1 MRLLLACIF
10 IELVGLA
17 MMIPLIPFMA
27 LRFGAGPQEVTLLS
41 ATFSLALL
49 IAAPLWGRASD
60 LWGRKP
66 VLVVS
71 FAGTLVSFL
80 LLAFADSLWMLF
92 LARTMAGLLSG
103 EMAAG
108 PAYIADVT
116 KPENRAKSMGL
127 LGAAFGLS
135 FVIGPGLGAALAGA
149 DQATADFRT
158 PALIATGLAG
168 VALLLAVLF
177 LRESRKPEGRG
188 AAESSAAPQGLRRI
202 LADLHFPNLPLV
214 ALVLFLI
221 GCVFSSMEST
231 LAIWTN
237 AALDWGPRQV
247 GYLLVF
253 AGVVAVVVQGGLIGP
268 LNRRFGETRLVIAAA
283 VLLGIGMALL
293 PLSTGLP
300 LLLLA
305 IACLAAGFGLG
316 NPALQSLIS
325 QLSGRDRTGGALGV
339 GQATTSAARVV
350 GPPIAGFLFETQ
362 GRGAPYFAGALVMV
376 VVVLLAM
383 ALRRRVGDRPAVQ
396 PAV

>member
-10 IELVGLA
+10 IELVGLG

-60 LWGRKP
+60 RWGRRP
-66 VLVVS
+66 VLLIS
-71 FAGTLVSFL
+71 FAGTMASFFL
-80 LLAFADSLWMLF
+80 LAVADALWVLF
-92 LARTMAGLLSG
+92 LARTLAGLLSG

-108 PAYIADVT
+108 PAYIADVSE
-116 KPENRAKSMGL
+116 PEHRAKSMGL

-135 FVIGPGLGAALAGA
+135 FVIGPGLGAALAGG
-149 DQATADFRT
+149 DPATADFRT

-168 VALLLAVLF
+168 TALVVAAIF
-177 LRESRKPEGRG
+177 LPESRKREQDEAPKPTTTRG
-188 AAESSAAPQGLRRI
+188 WRAVLV
-202 LADLHFPNLPLV
+202 DLHFPNLPLV
-214 ALVLFLI
+214 ALILFLI

-231 LAIWTN
+231 LALWTN
-237 AALDWGPRQV
+237 EALAWGPRQV

-253 AGVVAVVVQGGLIGP
+253 AGLVAVVVQGGLIGP

-283 VLLGIGMALL
+283 VLLGLGMALL

-300 LLLLA
+300 LLLPA
-305 IACLAAGFGLG
+305 VACLAAGFGLG

-325 QLSGRDRTGGALGV
+325 QLSGRERAGGALGV
-339 GQATTSAARVV
+339 GQATTSAARVA
-350 GPPIAGFLFETQ
+350 GPPVAGFLFETQ

-376 VVVLLAM
+376 VVVVLAM
-383 ALRRRVGDRPAVQ
+383 TLRRRIGDRPAAQ
-396 PAV
+396 PAE